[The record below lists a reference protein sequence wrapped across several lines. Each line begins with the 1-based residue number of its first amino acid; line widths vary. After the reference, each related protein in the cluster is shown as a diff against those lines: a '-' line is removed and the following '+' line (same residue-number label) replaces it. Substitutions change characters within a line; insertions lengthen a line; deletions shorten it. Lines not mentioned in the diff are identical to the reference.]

1 MRVHQ
6 VTTCKISQTLRTK
19 KMTPNKKTKHK
30 SKPVERHHAPGIF
43 IVAEDRVAAGRRL
56 RAVIDDAAMLAY
68 EAKIHALNEGLKKQV
83 MLDALRALPPLACS
97 GQNASL
103 HGSIGGAG

>member
-1 MRVHQ
+1 M
-6 VTTCKISQTLRTK
+6 CKSR
-19 KMTPNKKTKHK
+19 KTKPTEKHQT
-30 SKPVERHHAPGIF
+30 PGLHAVYEARVE
-43 IVAEDRVAAGRRL
+43 AGRRF
-56 RAVIDDAAMLAY
+56 RKVIDDVSIAAY
-68 EAKIHALNEGLKKQV
+68 TAKIHALNEGLKKQV